1 MDRGARAGGRHDVC
15 VGGLH
20 VTSGLDEP
28 SGLERQWADSASF
41 YSLRGSAMAASAFA
55 ITASARS
62 IAARNAWLFQVS
74 TEWPSSNDSS
84 VAPCARETNSRS
96 AAMASA
102 SSLASAPFREDCV
115 TSITPSHRNFGPP
128 SSIVTNDDS
137 CNCPLVI
144 AVKRDSAAPS
154 LALAGGHPDEGAST
168 SRFQPRWR
176 RSNRAIASGCA
187 AICHVRGHRLACSDR
202 TTSSLQRAS
211 PRTLERLCSGGPS
224 TLESASCG
232 AAPDVPHDA
241 IPHVSSTSQRRP
253 DAAASDRMC
262 RTETVLTTIFAL
274 AETAS
279 PPRFKA
285 YRPKGTT
292 CLVLEIFRTHRWND
306 NALSESRAGF
316 GRLRHDVSVRRLHIG
331 QLVISAV
338 SFQVRWRP
346 VTGIRFTFE
355 TLQHVMMLKL
365 LLLKDPRSRGQ
376 EFAEECD
383 NSVLTYGRCLRPAL
397 YSSLR
402 SSPSHPTG
410 VSALRVTIAIAS
422 ARKQWGLRKSTAKSR
437 RLFRNE
443 SATVQHVRAGANG
456 RSTAMTRTA
465 FCRKSPRVPRVCW
478 LGSWGLGTSDRE
490 NTRTRRAGR
499 QDGEIKEAR
508 LSDRKPLTWLG
519 SWRAGRSGR
528 VPRRAFS

>member
-1 MDRGARAGGRHDVC
+1 MSERVSSHTLAYPGEEWTVGRGQGEGTTYAP
-15 VGGLH
+15 GGLH

-62 IAARNAWLFQVS
+62 IVARNAWLFQVS

-128 SSIVTNDDS
+128 CSIVTNDDS
-137 CNCPLVI
+137 RNCPLVI

-154 LALAGGHPDEGAST
+154 LALVLALAGGHPDEGAST

-187 AICHVRGHRLACSDR
+187 AICRMRGHRLACSDR

-211 PRTLERLCSGGPS
+211 PSTLERLCSGGPS

-241 IPHVSSTSQRRP
+241 IPHLSSTSQRRP
-253 DAAASDRMC
+253 GFATKGPS
-262 RTETVLTTIFAL
+262 RTRARVRGGVRYGVLMA
-274 AETAS
+274 
-279 PPRFKA
+279 
-285 YRPKGTT
+285 
-292 CLVLEIFRTHRWND
+292 
-306 NALSESRAGF
+306 
-316 GRLRHDVSVRRLHIG
+316 
-331 QLVISAV
+331 
-338 SFQVRWRP
+338 
-346 VTGIRFTFE
+346 
-355 TLQHVMMLKL
+355 
-365 LLLKDPRSRGQ
+365 
-376 EFAEECD
+376 
-383 NSVLTYGRCLRPAL
+383 YGRCLRPAL

-410 VSALRVTIAIAS
+410 VSALRVTIAIAN

-443 SATVQHVRAGANG
+443 SATIQHVRAGANG

-478 LGSWGLGTSDRE
+478 LGSSNRE
-490 NTRTRRAGR
+490 NTRAGR
-499 QDGEIKEAR
+499 RDKRGSPVGPQAIDMAWVLACRSVGARAAPCVFMNAINDNFGTVAAFDGPEA
-508 LSDRKPLTWLG
+508 WQ
-519 SWRAGRSGR
+519 
-528 VPRRAFS
+528 

>member
-1 MDRGARAGGRHDVC
+1 MSERVSSHTLAYPGEEWTVGRGQGEGTTYAP
-15 VGGLH
+15 GGLH

-41 YSLRGSAMAASAFA
+41 YSLRGSVTGASAFA

-128 SSIVTNDDS
+128 CNIVTNDDS

-154 LALAGGHPDEGAST
+154 LALVLVLAGGHPDEGASA

-187 AICHVRGHRLACSDR
+187 AICHVRGHRLASSDR
-202 TTSSLQRAS
+202 TSSSLQRAS
-211 PRTLERLCSGGPS
+211 PSTLERLCSGGPS

-253 DAAASDRMC
+253 
-262 RTETVLTTIFAL
+262 
-274 AETAS
+274 
-279 PPRFKA
+279 
-285 YRPKGTT
+285 G
-292 CLVLEIFRTHRWND
+292 
-306 NALSESRAGF
+306 
-316 GRLRHDVSVRRLHIG
+316 
-331 QLVISAV
+331 
-338 SFQVRWRP
+338 
-346 VTGIRFTFE
+346 
-355 TLQHVMMLKL
+355 

-383 NSVLTYGRCLRPAL
+383 NGVLTYGRCLRPAL

-410 VSALRVTIAIAS
+410 VSALRVTIAIAN

-437 RLFRNE
+437 RHFRNE
-443 SATVQHVRAGANG
+443 SATIQHVRAGANG

-478 LGSWGLGTSDRE
+478 LGSSDRE
-490 NTRTRRAGR
+490 NTRAGR
-499 QDGEIKEAR
+499 RDKRGSPVGPQAIDMAWVLACRSVGTRAAPCVFMNAINDSVGTVAAFDGPEAW
-508 LSDRKPLTWLG
+508 K
-519 SWRAGRSGR
+519 
-528 VPRRAFS
+528 